1 MLVLEVMV
9 MGLVV
14 VSSLGF
20 VQVTV
25 LGLAVM
31 VLGLVIVS
39 SLGFEQVTVVKK
51 AVSAVSRVTKAVSA
65 VSAVSRVGKEAPKDR
80 PPKTRSQKIVD
91 CQERTERHP
100 LCVAFQHCLED
111 CSRRASAWSEA
122 KILTSCLP
130 ETVIK

>member
-65 VSAVSRVGKEAPKDR
+65 VSAVSRVGKGALHLR
-80 PPKTRSQKIVD
+80 QKTRSQKILG
-91 CQERTERHP
+91 CQERCQITGP
-100 LCVAFQHCLED
+100 LCVVFFSHFCFPPEERLK
-111 CSRRASAWSEA
+111 RVSA
-122 KILTSCLP
+122 
-130 ETVIK
+130 